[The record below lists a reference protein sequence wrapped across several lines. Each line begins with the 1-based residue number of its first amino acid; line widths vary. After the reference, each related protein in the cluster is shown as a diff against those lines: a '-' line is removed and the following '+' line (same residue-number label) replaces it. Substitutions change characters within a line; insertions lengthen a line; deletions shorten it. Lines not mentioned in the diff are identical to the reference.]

1 MNNVGWNISNNNSKK
16 KHIMVLYDLNNWL
29 VPKKIFRELT
39 IVGVRFDVCT
49 DAQKLMNLIHNSSLQ
64 DNQLIVNDIRLEMRM
79 KDERDN
85 TKELYIEAIKY
96 LTNSHSYGVKIIIA
110 LEPTNQNVIGSIILF
125 TNKSQMSKFYPFLE
139 ECLKD
144 SKTTYNQNLQ
154 DPLIGAIMAPVID
167 PSYSNLTEIIN
178 FGLICSAITFA
189 KSGFNDN
196 DQNQMHKCVMVG
208 INGDNP
214 GNISGIK
221 EIGFEEWK
229 YFYDFYDSKGEAGKS
244 FLGE

>member
-16 KHIMVLYDLNNWL
+16 KHIMVLHDLNNWL

-49 DAQKLMNLIHNSSLQ
+49 DPQKLMNLIHNSSLQ
-64 DNQLIVNDIRLEMRM
+64 HNQLITNDIRLETM
-79 KDERDN
+79 KDEKDN

-96 LTNSHSYGVKIIIA
+96 LTNSPSYGVKIIIA
-110 LEPTNQNVIGSIILF
+110 LEPTNQNIIGSIILF
-125 TNKSQMSKFYPFLE
+125 TSKSQMSKFYPFLE

-144 SKTTYNQNLQ
+144 SKSTYNQNQQ
-154 DPLIGAIMAPVID
+154 DPLIGGIMAPVID

-189 KSGFNDN
+189 KSGFSDH
-196 DQNQMHKCVMVG
+196 DQNQMNKCVMIG
-208 INGDNP
+208 INDDNP
-214 GNISGIK
+214 GNIGGIK

-229 YFYDFYDSKGEAGKS
+229 YFYDLYDSKNDIEKS